1 MSKAGKSMKA
11 FENFLET
18 IIFQSRWLMA
28 PFYLGLSLALVLLMI
43 TFVRELAHEIPA
55 VITGYHMV
63 DGKSV
68 RIKDADVI
76 LLTLTLID
84 MSLAGNLLLTVIFAG
99 YENFVSKIEMAQ
111 NNKDRP
117 EWMGT
122 VDFGGLKLKLVASI
136 VAISGIHLLKSFMK
150 ITDKAIDDRQ
160 MFWLVVTHL
169 TFVTSG
175 LLLALMDRVTPR
187 EEVIAHNG
195 SGEKKER
202 DPL

>member
-1 MSKAGKSMKA
+1 MMKRV
-11 FENFLET
+11 ETVLEK

-28 PFYLGLSLALVLLMI
+28 PFYLGLSIALVLLMI

-55 VITGYHMV
+55 VITGYHVV
-63 DGKSV
+63 DGQTVKL
-68 RIKDADVI
+68 KDSDVI
-76 LLTLTLID
+76 LLVLTLID

-99 YENFVSKIEMAQ
+99 YENFVSKIESAQ
-111 NNKDRP
+111 ESKDRP
-117 EWMGT
+117 DWMGT

-136 VAISGIHLLKSFMK
+136 VAISGIHLLKSFMRL
-150 ITDKAIDDRQ
+150 TDKGVDDRQ

-175 LLLALMDRVTPR
+175 LLLALMDRMTPR
-187 EEVIAHNG
+187 EEVI
-195 SGEKKER
+195 SGGLKKER

>member
-1 MSKAGKSMKA
+1 MKRV
-11 FENFLET
+11 ET
-18 IIFQSRWLMA
+18 IIEKIIFQSRWLMA

-43 TFVRELAHEIPA
+43 TFLRELAHEIPA
-55 VITGYHMV
+55 VVSGYHVV
-63 DGKSV
+63 DGKTV

-76 LLTLTLID
+76 LLVLTLID

-99 YENFVSKIEMAQ
+99 YENFVSKIETAQ
-111 NNKDRP
+111 ASKDRP
-117 EWMGT
+117 DWMGT

-150 ITDKAIDDRQ
+150 IADKTVDDRQ

-175 LLLALMDRVTPR
+175 VLLALMDRMTPH
-187 EEVIAHNG
+187 EEVVRQD
-195 SGEKKER
+195 EKRTR
-202 DPL
+202 DPF

>member
-1 MSKAGKSMKA
+1 MLKK
-11 FENFLET
+11 FETGLEKV
-18 IIFQSRWLMA
+18 IFQSRWLMA

-43 TFVRELAHEIPA
+43 TFLRELAHEVPT
-55 VITGYHMV
+55 VISGYHMV

-68 RIKDADVI
+68 KIKDADVI
-76 LLTLTLID
+76 LLVLTLID

-99 YENFVSKIEMAQ
+99 YENFVSKIETAQ
-111 NNKDRP
+111 ESKDRP
-117 EWMGT
+117 DWMGT

-150 ITDKAIDDRQ
+150 ITDKAVDDRQ

-175 LLLALMDRVTPR
+175 LLLALMDRMTPH
-187 EEVIAHNG
+187 EGVLKPE
-195 SGEKKER
+195 GEKGR
-202 DPL
+202 DPF

>member
-1 MSKAGKSMKA
+1 MLKK
-11 FENFLET
+11 FETGIEK

-43 TFVRELAHEIPA
+43 TFLRELAHEIPS
-55 VITGYHMV
+55 VITGYHVV

-76 LLTLTLID
+76 LLVLTLID

-99 YENFVSKIEMAQ
+99 YENFVSKIETAQ
-111 NNKDRP
+111 ESKDRP
-117 EWMGT
+117 DWMGT
-122 VDFGGLKLKLVASI
+122 VDFGGLKLKLIASI

-150 ITDKAIDDRQ
+150 IADKTVDDRQ

-175 LLLALMDRVTPR
+175 VLLALMDRLTPR
-187 EEVIAHNG
+187 EEVMKP
-195 SGEKKER
+195 GEHTR

>member
-1 MSKAGKSMKA
+1 MKRV
-11 FENFLET
+11 ET
-18 IIFQSRWLMA
+18 IIEKIIFQSRWLMA

-43 TFVRELAHEIPA
+43 TFLRELAHEIPA
-55 VITGYHMV
+55 VVSGYHVV
-63 DGKSV
+63 DGKTV

-76 LLTLTLID
+76 LLVLTLID

-99 YENFVSKIEMAQ
+99 YENFVSKIETAQ
-111 NNKDRP
+111 ESKDRP
-117 EWMGT
+117 DWMGT

-150 ITDKAIDDRQ
+150 IADKTVDDRQ

-175 LLLALMDRVTPR
+175 LMLALMDRVTPR
-187 EEVIAHNG
+187 EEVMKPNEH
-195 SGEKKER
+195 KR
-202 DPL
+202 DPF

>member
-1 MSKAGKSMKA
+1 MKR
-11 FENFLET
+11 FETFLET

-43 TFVRELAHEIPA
+43 TFVRELAHEVPA
-55 VITGYHMV
+55 VISGYHVV
-63 DGKSV
+63 DGKTV
-68 RIKDADVI
+68 RIKDSDVI

-84 MSLAGNLLLTVIFAG
+84 MSLAGNLLLTVTFAG
-99 YENFVSKIEMAQ
+99 YENFVSKIETAQ
-111 NNKDRP
+111 ASKDRP
-117 EWMGT
+117 DWMGT
-122 VDFGGLKLKLVASI
+122 VDFGGLKLKLIASI
-136 VAISGIHLLKSFMK
+136 VAISGIHLLKSFMRLS
-150 ITDKAIDDRQ
+150 DKAIDDRQ

-187 EEVIAHNG
+187 EEVRPPD
-195 SGEKKER
+195 SKMR

>member
-1 MSKAGKSMKA
+1 MKRV
-11 FENFLET
+11 ET
-18 IIFQSRWLMA
+18 IIEKIIFQSRWLMA

-43 TFVRELAHEIPA
+43 TFLRELAHEIPA
-55 VITGYHMV
+55 VVSGYHVV
-63 DGKSV
+63 DGKTV

-76 LLTLTLID
+76 LLVLTLID

-99 YENFVSKIEMAQ
+99 YENFVSKIETAQ
-111 NNKDRP
+111 ASKDRP
-117 EWMGT
+117 DWMGT

-150 ITDKAIDDRQ
+150 IADKTVDDRQ

-175 LLLALMDRVTPR
+175 LMLALMDRVTPR
-187 EEVIAHNG
+187 EEVMKPNEH
-195 SGEKKER
+195 KR
-202 DPL
+202 DPF

>member
-1 MSKAGKSMKA
+1 MKRV
-11 FENFLET
+11 ET
-18 IIFQSRWLMA
+18 ILEKVIFQSRWLMA

-43 TFVRELAHEIPA
+43 TFVRELAHEVPA
-55 VITGYHMV
+55 VISGYHVV
-63 DGKSV
+63 DGKTL

-99 YENFVSKIEMAQ
+99 YENFVSKIETAQ
-111 NNKDRP
+111 QSKDRP
-117 EWMGT
+117 DWMGT

-150 ITDKAIDDRQ
+150 ISDKAVDDRQ

-175 LLLALMDRVTPR
+175 LLLALMDRITPR
-187 EEVIAHNG
+187 EEVLKPDEH
-195 SGEKKER
+195 KR

>member
-1 MSKAGKSMKA
+1 MLKK
-11 FENFLET
+11 FETGLEK

-43 TFVRELAHEIPA
+43 TFLRELASEIPT
-55 VITGYHMV
+55 VVSGYHVV
-63 DGKSV
+63 DGKTV
-68 RIKDADVI
+68 KIKDADVI
-76 LLTLTLID
+76 LLVLTLID

-99 YENFVSKIEMAQ
+99 YENFVSKIETAQ
-111 NNKDRP
+111 ESKDRP
-117 EWMGT
+117 DWMGT
-122 VDFGGLKLKLVASI
+122 VDFGGLKLKLIASI

-150 ITDKAIDDRQ
+150 IADKAVDERQ

-175 LLLALMDRVTPR
+175 VLLALMDRITPR
-187 EEVIAHNG
+187 EEVMKAD
-195 SGEKKER
+195 EKRR

>member
-1 MSKAGKSMKA
+1 MLKK
-11 FENFLET
+11 FETGLEKV
-18 IIFQSRWLMA
+18 IFQSRWLMA

-43 TFVRELAHEIPA
+43 TFLRELAHEVPT
-55 VITGYHMV
+55 VISGYHVV

-68 RIKDADVI
+68 KIKDADVI
-76 LLTLTLID
+76 LLVLTLID

-99 YENFVSKIEMAQ
+99 YENFVSKIETAQ
-111 NNKDRP
+111 ESKDRP
-117 EWMGT
+117 DWMGT

-150 ITDKAIDDRQ
+150 ITDGAVTDRQ

-175 LLLALMDRVTPR
+175 LLLALMDRMTPH
-187 EEVIAHNG
+187 EGILKPE
-195 SGEKKER
+195 GEKGR
-202 DPL
+202 DPF

>member
-1 MSKAGKSMKA
+1 MKRV
-11 FENFLET
+11 ET
-18 IIFQSRWLMA
+18 ILEKVIFQSRWLMA

-43 TFVRELAHEIPA
+43 TFVRELAHEVPA
-55 VITGYHMV
+55 VISGYHVV
-63 DGKSV
+63 DGKTV

-99 YENFVSKIEMAQ
+99 YENFVSKIETAQ
-111 NNKDRP
+111 QSKDRP
-117 EWMGT
+117 DWMGT

-150 ITDKAIDDRQ
+150 ISDKAVDDRQ

-175 LLLALMDRVTPR
+175 LLLALMDRITPR
-187 EEVIAHNG
+187 EEVLKPDEH
-195 SGEKKER
+195 KR

>member
-1 MSKAGKSMKA
+1 MMKKV
-11 FENFLET
+11 ETVLEK

-43 TFVRELAHEIPA
+43 TFLRELAHEIPA
-55 VITGYHMV
+55 VISGYHVV
-63 DGKSV
+63 DGKTV
-68 RIKDADVI
+68 RLKDSDVI
-76 LLTLTLID
+76 LLVLTLID

-99 YENFVSKIEMAQ
+99 YENFVSKIESAQ
-111 NNKDRP
+111 ESKDRP
-117 EWMGT
+117 DWMGT

-150 ITDKAIDDRQ
+150 LADKGVDDRQ

-169 TFVTSG
+169 AFVISG
-175 LLLALMDRVTPR
+175 FLLAMMDRMTPR
-187 EEVIAHNG
+187 EEVI
-195 SGEKKER
+195 SGGVKKER

>member
-1 MSKAGKSMKA
+1 MKA
-11 FENFLET
+11 FENFIEK

-28 PFYLGLSLALVLLMI
+28 PFYLGLTLALVLLMI
-43 TFVRELAHEIPA
+43 TFLRELAHEIPS
-55 VITGYHMV
+55 VISGYHVV
-63 DGKSV
+63 DGKTV

-99 YENFVSKIEMAQ
+99 YENFVSKIETAQ
-111 NNKDRP
+111 ASKDRP
-117 EWMGT
+117 DWMGT
-122 VDFGGLKLKLVASI
+122 VDFGGLKLKLIASI
-136 VAISGIHLLKSFMK
+136 VAISGIHLLKSFMR
-150 ITDKAIDDRQ
+150 IADGAVNDRQ

-175 LLLALMDRVTPR
+175 LMLALMDRVTPR
-187 EEVIAHNG
+187 EEVVQPG
-195 SGEKKER
+195 DKKR

>member
-1 MSKAGKSMKA
+1 MLKK
-11 FENFLET
+11 FETGLEKV
-18 IIFQSRWLMA
+18 IFQSRWLMA

-43 TFVRELAHEIPA
+43 TFVREMAHEVPA
-55 VITGYHMV
+55 VISGYHVV
-63 DGKSV
+63 DGKTV

-76 LLTLTLID
+76 LLVLTLID

-99 YENFVSKIEMAQ
+99 YENFVSKIEIAQ
-111 NNKDRP
+111 ASKDRP
-117 EWMGT
+117 DWMGT
-122 VDFGGLKLKLVASI
+122 VDFGGLKLKLIASI

-150 ITDKAIDDRQ
+150 IADKTVDDRQ

-175 LLLALMDRVTPR
+175 VLLALMDRLTPR
-187 EEVIAHNG
+187 EEVLKPNG
-195 SGEKKER
+195 HTR

>member
-1 MSKAGKSMKA
+1 MLKK
-11 FENFLET
+11 FETGLEKV
-18 IIFQSRWLMA
+18 IFQSRWLMA

-43 TFVRELAHEIPA
+43 TFLRELAHEVPT
-55 VITGYHMV
+55 VISGYHMV

-68 RIKDADVI
+68 KIKDADVI
-76 LLTLTLID
+76 LLVLTLID

-99 YENFVSKIEMAQ
+99 YENFVSKIETAQ
-111 NNKDRP
+111 ESKDRP
-117 EWMGT
+117 DWMGT

-150 ITDKAIDDRQ
+150 ITDGAVTDRQ

-175 LLLALMDRVTPR
+175 LLLALMDRMTPH
-187 EEVIAHNG
+187 EGILKPE
-195 SGEKKER
+195 GEKGR
-202 DPL
+202 DPF

>member
-1 MSKAGKSMKA
+1 MKRVETA
-11 FENFLET
+11 LEKV
-18 IIFQSRWLMA
+18 IFQSRWLMA
-28 PFYLGLSLALVLLMI
+28 PFYVGLCVALALLMV
-43 TFVRELAHEIPA
+43 TFVRELATEIPT
-55 VITGYHMV
+55 VLSGYRIV

-68 RIKDADVI
+68 TMKDADVI

-99 YENFVSKIEMAQ
+99 YENFVSKIEAAQ
-111 NNKDRP
+111 QSKDRP
-117 EWMGT
+117 DWMGT

-150 ITDKAIDDRQ
+150 ITDKAVDERQ
-160 MFWLVVTHL
+160 MFWLIVTHL

-187 EEVIAHNG
+187 EEVVKAEAHT
-195 SGEKKER
+195 R

>member
-1 MSKAGKSMKA
+1 MLKN
-11 FENFLET
+11 FETGLEKL
-18 IIFQSRWLMA
+18 IFQSRWLMA
-28 PFYLGLSLALVLLMI
+28 PFYLGLSIALVLLMI

-55 VITGYHMV
+55 VISGVHVV
-63 DGKSV
+63 DGKTV
-68 RIKDADVI
+68 PMRETDVI

-99 YENFVSKIEMAQ
+99 YENFVSKIETAQ
-111 NNKDRP
+111 ESTDRP
-117 EWMGT
+117 GWMGT

-150 ITDKAIDDRQ
+150 ITDKAVDDRQ

-175 LLLALMDRVTPR
+175 LLLALMDRMTPH
-187 EEVIAHNG
+187 EEVVRPD
-195 SGEKKER
+195 EKKR
-202 DPL
+202 DPF

>member
-1 MSKAGKSMKA
+1 MKRV
-11 FENFLET
+11 ETVLEK

-28 PFYLGLSLALVLLMI
+28 PFYLGLSFALVLLMV
-43 TFVRELAHEIPA
+43 TFLRELAHEVPA
-55 VITGYHMV
+55 VISGYHVV
-63 DGKSV
+63 DGKTV

-76 LLTLTLID
+76 LLVLTLID

-99 YENFVSKIEMAQ
+99 YENFVSKIETAQ
-111 NNKDRP
+111 QSKDRP
-117 EWMGT
+117 DWMGT

-150 ITDKAIDDRQ
+150 ITDKAVDDRQ
-160 MFWLVVTHL
+160 MFWLIVTHL

-187 EEVIAHNG
+187 EEVMKP
-195 SGEKKER
+195 GEHKR